1 MQLFRR
7 TSRYGGLPDLYSF
20 YCLQCEECMLKK
32 VAQWPTNCRVTGQ
45 VWQPK
50 QATLS

>member
-1 MQLFRR
+1 VR
-7 TSRYGGLPDLYSF
+7 SG
-20 YCLQCEECMLKK
+20 MLKK
-32 VAQWPTNCRVTGQ
+32 VTQWPTNCRVTGQ